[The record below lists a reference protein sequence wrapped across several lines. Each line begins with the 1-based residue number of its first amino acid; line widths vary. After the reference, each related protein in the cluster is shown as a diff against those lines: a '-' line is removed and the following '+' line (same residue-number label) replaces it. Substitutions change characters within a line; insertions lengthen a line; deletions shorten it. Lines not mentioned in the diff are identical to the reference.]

1 MYFGYLILS
10 LVILLFMVLIHELGH
25 YTTAK
30 ILGFT
35 VEEFAIGF
43 GPKLFSVRRKNGE
56 RFSVRVLPL
65 GGFCAFYGESSET
78 PDEKSAREN
87 NTRENDEKGGKGGK
101 CENGEKV
108 DYEINSE
115 NPDTAQTRIDNI
127 KESKADDDLLSY
139 VMKAELVER
148 EKSAIADSGAKTD
161 AAKSEENTVRF
172 DKNGNPAKTFN
183 EQKPWK
189 RIIVLLGGVLFN
201 FLSAFIF
208 SLIFIWAVGYSL
220 PQVYEKHVDASQAE
234 YNPAFEIGDVIL
246 GVNGRDIGVM
256 NSFSELLED
265 CGEGEVTLKILRGG
279 EITEIKAN
287 RTMIDAVDDD
297 GKPYKYLGF
306 GINTKYIDT
315 GNNAGN
321 AFKYCVPFTFKLSW
335 SIIGSFGEIFTGKEP
350 ITSMTGPIG
359 SLNTMARL
367 SQAGWQ
373 NILLLLPLLAS
384 NLAIFN
390 ILPFPALDGAHIVFT
405 VIEWIR
411 KKPINRK
418 VESMIHGIGLIV
430 LLLFVVVV
438 DILSFVL

>member
-1 MYFGYLILS
+1 MYFGYLVLS

-56 RFSVRVLPL
+56 RFSIRLLPL
-65 GGFCAFYGESSET
+65 GGFCAFYGENDET
-78 PDEKSAREN
+78 PNEKAPNEKAPTENNGQSAAPSESDNVESADGSTQPSDGKVKSAK
-87 NTRENDEKGGKGGK
+87 T
-101 CENGEKV
+101 
-108 DYEINSE
+108 
-115 NPDTAQTRIDNI
+115 
-127 KESKADDDLLSY
+127 DDDLLSY
-139 VMKAELVER
+139 VMKAEIDEQNAKAKEQKNAENEN
-148 EKSAIADSGAKTD
+148 EKKDEK
-161 AAKSEENTVRF
+161 EEKIVRL
-172 DKNGNPAKTFN
+172 DKNGDPAKTFN

-201 FLSAFIF
+201 FLSAFVF

-220 PQVYEKHVDASQAE
+220 PQVQEKHVDASGVE
-234 YNPAFEIGDVIL
+234 YNPVFEVGDVIL
-246 GVNGRDIGVM
+246 GVNGKDIGVM
-256 NSFSELLED
+256 NSFSELLENV
-265 CGEGEVTLKILRGG
+265 GEGEVTVKISRNGD
-279 EITEIKAN
+279 ITEVTAD

-306 GINTKYIDT
+306 GINTKYIEA

-335 SIIGSFGEIFTGKEP
+335 SIIGSFGDILTGKEP

-359 SLNTMARL
+359 SLYTMAQL

-418 VESMIHGIGLIV
+418 VEGMIHGIGLIV